1 MVLGIGFF
9 LARASP
15 SVMAPMPFA
24 RAIPSSASVMR
35 RPLSSVG
42 RVEIPSTG
50 ALRPSMR
57 RPSAAISAIVARLPR
72 SLYVPPSSIM
82 PPRAFFIGIF
92 APALRASLM
101 AMATACFGFL
111 TSGPFFEPL
120 CNLPDANS
128 PITLAIFCSPLT
140 LPPLAYLATRA
151 GLFIGPSPPGMSA
164 RLTVMPPLANLRPE
178 VVS

>member
-1 MVLGIGFF
+1 
-9 LARASP
+9 
-15 SVMAPMPFA
+15 MPFA

-42 RVEIPSTG
+42 RVEMPSTG
-50 ALRPSMR
+50 GLRPSTR
-57 RPSAAISAIVARLPR
+57 RASAAISASVARLPR

-82 PPRAFFIGIF
+82 PPRAFLTRGIL
-92 APALRASLM
+92 APAARASFS
-101 AMATACFGFL
+101 AIATACFVHL
-111 TSGPFFEPL
+111 TLGPSFEPL
-120 CNLPDANS
+120 CSLPLVNS
-128 PITLAIFCSPLT
+128 SMTRPIFCSPLLT
-140 LPPLAYLATRA
+140 WPPLAYLATKA